1 MFESGVNM
9 KRVLV
14 VSDSHGNMGN
24 LSEVIKRSKDID
36 MLIHLG
42 DIQGEDE
49 LLRSM
54 CNFPVEIVRGNCDF
68 ETNNKLYLTIE
79 LECHKIF
86 ATHGHAYGVEW
97 GIERLSY
104 AALEEGCDIAMYG
117 HTHVP

>member
-42 DIQGEDE
+42 DIQGED
-49 LLRSM
+49 
-54 CNFPVEIVRGNCDF
+54 
-68 ETNNKLYLTIE
+68 
-79 LECHKIF
+79 
-86 ATHGHAYGVEW
+86 
-97 GIERLSY
+97 
-104 AALEEGCDIAMYG
+104 
-117 HTHVP
+117 